1 MIPKEVEERAREIV
15 ENVRNRGDDALRE
28 YTKRFESRTLE
39 EIRFSPKEI
48 KDAYESTPLKIRE
61 ALKAAKKN
69 LERFHKKQIQKS
81 WSISYGGIEAGQR
94 MVPIERVGI
103 YAPGGRYAYPSTVL
117 MCAVPARIAG
127 VKEIALATPSKEN
140 AVLAAAH
147 ICGITE
153 VYRIGGAQ
161 AMAALAFGTE
171 SVKRVDK
178 IAGPGNIYVTA
189 AKKILYGQVGIDMPA
204 GPSEVLIIADETA
217 NADYIIADMLAQ
229 AEHDPLA
236 KSTLVTTSEKL
247 GKEIAERTQNK
258 FEVRTARTIEEA
270 VEIANSAA
278 PEHLE
283 IITKDQ
289 KSILKKIRNAGSVFL
304 GAYSPVALGDYAT
317 GTNHVLP
324 TGGSARYLSGLG
336 VDSFIKKQ
344 TYQQA
349 SKKGLA
355 RIAKIAETIAECEGM
370 QMHAESIR
378 KRLLEK
384 KWSGK

>member
-1 MIPKEVEERAREIV
+1 MIPKEIEEKAAEII
-15 ENVRNRGDDALRE
+15 ESVRSRGDDALRE
-28 YTKRFESRTLE
+28 YAKKFEGRTPEKIRLEPE
-39 EIRFSPKEI
+39 EIREAFEN
-48 KDAYESTPLKIRE
+48 TPMEIRE

-69 LERFHKKQIQKS
+69 IERFHKRQVQKS
-81 WSISYGGIEAGQR
+81 WSIRQGGMEAGQR
-94 MVPIERVGI
+94 MIPIERVGI

-117 MCAVPARIAG
+117 MCAIPARIAG
-127 VKEIALATPSKEN
+127 VREIALATPSKEN

-153 VYRIGGAQ
+153 AYRIGGAQ
-161 AMAALAFGTE
+161 AIAALAFGTA
-171 SVKRVDK
+171 SVKKVDK

-189 AKKILYGQVGIDMPA
+189 AKKLLYGQVGIDMLA

-217 NADYIIADMLAQ
+217 KAGYIMADMLAQ

-247 GKEIAERTQNK
+247 GKEVREGTQGK
-258 FEVRTARTIEEA
+258 FEVRIVGTIEDA
-270 VEIANSAA
+270 VEIANEAA

-283 IITKDQ
+283 IMTKTP
-289 KSILKKIRNAGSVFL
+289 KAVLKKITNAGSVFL
-304 GAYSPVALGDYAT
+304 GEYSPVALGDYAT

-324 TGGSARYLSGLG
+324 TGGSARYMSGLG

-349 SKKGLA
+349 GRKGLA
-355 RIAKIAETIAECEGM
+355 RTAKIAETIAECEGM
-370 QMHAESIR
+370 RMHAESIR
-378 KRLLEK
+378 KRL
-384 KWSGK
+384 SGK